1 MPDRIIEISS
11 VIMFFAGF
19 YGLVSSKNIIKS
31 IASITVMEMAVIV
44 FFLGLGFNDGMR
56 PPIGTVLD
64 NVADPLPQA
73 LVLTAIV
80 IGVTVTA
87 VNLTMLISLSHQIKQ
102 TDWDSVQ
109 SDSTRSRGEND
120 NIVE

>member
-1 MPDRIIEISS
+1 
-11 VIMFFAGF
+11 MFFIGF

-31 IASITVMEMAVIV
+31 IASITILEMAVV
-44 FFLGLGFNDGMR
+44 TFYLSLGFTEGMR
-56 PPIGTVLD
+56 APIGPSME

-87 VNLTMLISLSHQIKQ
+87 VNLTMLISLTHQIKK
-102 TDWDSVQ
+102 TDWDSVRT
-109 SDSTRSRGEND
+109 DTVDPEPND
-120 NIVE
+120 HLQNITDIQ